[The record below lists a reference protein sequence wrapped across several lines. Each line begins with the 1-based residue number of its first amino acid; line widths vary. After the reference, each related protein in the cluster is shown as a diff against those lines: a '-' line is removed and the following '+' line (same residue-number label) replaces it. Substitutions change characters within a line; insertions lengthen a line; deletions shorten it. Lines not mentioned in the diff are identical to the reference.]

1 MKKITQAIFWQT
13 TLGLTIAVTLVV
25 LLASLARCW
34 QIGVILYRSDWIFP
48 LSAYSVTLSV
58 CLGLWLY
65 ARQKPDRQQ
74 KLWQFLELTALRGL
88 GWRFVSS
95 LVFIGIAVLIPW
107 LKIKFQFG
115 EEIPGSTR
123 DPLLSLLMFYWMVWW
138 LILLAAGAFKIAL
151 QTSWGWAFAGVLVIL
166 GVSYEIF
173 VRLQAVT
180 TYPFSMGWSESSRY
194 YYASLYFS
202 KSIYGQRYPLSTLHP
217 TRYLLQA
224 LAFLIPNAGLTWHR
238 FWQFLLWILLSAGTS
253 LALAKRLWDRN
264 RRAGWL
270 FAGWFFVFALRV
282 GVYYHLQVMV
292 LIILLFVSVRNPW
305 RSLLVI
311 ILASAWAGI
320 SRINWFPVPA
330 MLAIAVYLLEK
341 PVSQPD
347 VRPNGQTVLDYL
359 KWPVIWGGVGL
370 ITALVSQA
378 AYIPLSGNA
387 ENAKA
392 FTSSFTSDLIWQRLW
407 PNDSFALG
415 ILPAILI
422 ISAPLLI
429 VIFYALRQQWDNLH
443 WLRLAGLLGMTG
455 LLFAG
460 GLVVSTKIGGG
471 ADLHNMDAYATLIG
485 LLAAY
490 ALFGKIAGEQENR
503 PWHTIPWP
511 VIATSLLIPLAFLI
525 PSLRPLPLYN
535 APKHARM
542 LTQLRQQVEALAQS
556 GPVLFINE
564 RHLVTFKQIQV
575 PLEPDYE
582 NVTLME
588 MAMSGNTPYLK
599 RFYSDLKSQRFAAI
613 IARKQNT
620 VILTSGAFA
629 AENNIWNTKVSPYI
643 LCYYEPANIFPASM
657 GPVIVYIPRQRKIP
671 GCP

>member
-1 MKKITQAIFWQT
+1 MKKITQATFWQT
-13 TLGLTIAVTLVV
+13 TLGLTIAVTLVI
-25 LLASLARCW
+25 LLTSLARCW
-34 QIGVILYRSDWIFP
+34 QIGVILYRSDWLFP
-48 LSAYSVTLSV
+48 ILAYTATLIA

-65 ARQKPDRQQ
+65 IRPDVDRQRRLLRFL
-74 KLWQFLELTALRGL
+74 KLKGLRGL
-88 GWRFVSS
+88 GWRF
-95 LVFIGIAVLIPW
+95 LGGLTFIGIAVLIPW
-107 LKIKFQFG
+107 LKIRFQFG
-115 EEIPGSTR
+115 EDIPASTR

-151 QTSWGWAFAGVLVIL
+151 QTTWLWAFAGALVIL

-173 VRLQAVT
+173 VRLQAIT
-180 TYPFSMGWSESSRY
+180 SYPFSMGWSESSRY

-238 FWQFLLWILLSAGTS
+238 IWQFLLWILLSAATS
-253 LALAKRLWDRN
+253 LALAKRLWDGN

-270 FAGWFFVFALRV
+270 LAGWFFVFSLRV
-282 GVYYHLQVMV
+282 GVYYHLQVMT
-292 LIILLFVSVRNPW
+292 LIILLFVSVGKPW
-305 RSLLVI
+305 RSLLAV

-330 MLAIAVYLLEK
+330 MLAISLYLLEK
-341 PVSQPD
+341 PISQAG
-347 VRPNGQTVLDYL
+347 VRPNGQTILAYL
-359 KWPVIWGGVGL
+359 KWPLLWGAAGL
-370 ITALVSQA
+370 ASALAAQA

-392 FTSSFTSDLIWQRLW
+392 FTSSFTSDLLWYRLW

-422 ISAPLLI
+422 ISAPLLATL
-429 VIFYALRQQWDNLH
+429 FYALRRRMDDFH
-443 WLRLAGLLGMTG
+443 WLRLTG
-455 LLFAG
+455 LFAMMGVLFAG

-471 ADLHNMDAYATLIG
+471 ADLHNMDAYATLAGIS
-485 LLAAY
+485 AAY
-490 ALFGKIAGEQENR
+490 ALFGKIAGKQQKR
-503 PWHTIPWP
+503 PQNTIPQA
-511 VIATSLLIPLAFLI
+511 VIAAALLIPLAFLI
-525 PSLRPLPLYN
+525 PNLRPLPSYN
-535 APKHARM
+535 VQRHTRM
-542 LTQLRQQVEALAQS
+542 LTQLRQEVETLAQS

-564 RHLVTFKQIQV
+564 RHLLTFKQINV
-575 PLEPDYE
+575 PLVPDYE

-599 RFYSDLKSQRFAAI
+599 RFYADLKSQRFAAI
-613 IARKQNT
+613 VARKQNV
-620 VILTSGAFA
+620 VILNAGAFS
-629 AENNIWNTKVSPYI
+629 AENNVWNAKVSPYI
-643 LCYYEPANIFPASM
+643 LCYYEPADIFPASM
-657 GPVIVYIPRQRKIP
+657 GPVVVYVPRQRKIP